1 MTKEEYNQLTS
12 NIISAAIEVHK
23 QMGPGLLESVY
34 EQCLV
39 FELVERG
46 LAVESQVHLPLVYKG
61 HQLKKDFIIDLIVE
75 NEIVI
80 ELKACEEVVPVHE
93 VQLLTYLRLAN
104 KKLGLLINFNVP
116 ILRDGIIRRI
126 NGYL

>member
-1 MTKEEYNQLTS
+1 MTKEEYNQFS
-12 NIISAAIEVHK
+12 SEIISAAIEVHK

-34 EQCLV
+34 EQCLLY
-39 FELVERG
+39 ELEERG
-46 LAVESQVHLPLVYKG
+46 LAVKSQVYLPLIYKG
-61 HQLKKDFIIDLIVE
+61 HQLKKEFVIDLIVE
-75 NEIVI
+75 NEIVV

-116 ILRDGIIRRI
+116 LLRNGIIRRI